1 MKERKEKRN
10 RHRSGKAGKI
20 KTVNNIKQ
28 EEYLC
33 QKCSK
38 TSMNTQHVSCS
49 ILTAGTVLSSAY
61 ISVWRPDAYMPL

>member
-1 MKERKEKRN
+1 VLRRKRRKEKKERKEKRN

-28 EEYLC
+28 KEYFW
-33 QKCSK
+33 QKSSK
-38 TSMNTQHVSCS
+38 LTSE
-49 ILTAGTVLSSAY
+49 TVMSSAY